1 MPHSQHYKE
10 NFDAVLDIPVV
21 KELLK
26 QNNKLIKRNKKLSKR
41 NKILKNLIY
50 SLPEFR
56 NPCNSCS
63 CNHNKQKS
71 CRDNVVVKTE
81 KKYTETGSQSE
92 DNDIIILDTPAKE
105 EIKYEILEI
114 DNEEEAESEEA
125 EEEEAESEEAE
136 EEEAESE
143 EAESEEAESEEAD
156 EEEAEEEAEEAESEE
171 AEEEEAESEEAEEE
185 EAESEEAEEEEA
197 EEEAESEEAE
207 EEEAESEE
215 AEEEEAEEEEEEVFE
230 TTINGKEYYTVCL
243 MNGFIYEIMPDE
255 DIGDEV
261 GKFVNGKAVFDK

>member
-41 NKILKNLIY
+41 NKILKNVIY
-50 SLPEFR
+50 SVPEFR

-125 EEEEAESEEAE
+125 ESEEAE

-143 EAESEEAESEEAD
+143 EAESEEAES
-156 EEEAEEEAEEAESEE
+156 
-171 AEEEEAESEEAEEE
+171 
-185 EAESEEAEEEEA
+185 
-197 EEEAESEEAE
+197 EEAESEEAE

>member
-125 EEEEAESEEAE
+125 EEEEAE
-136 EEEAESE
+136 
-143 EAESEEAESEEAD
+143 
-156 EEEAEEEAEEAESEE
+156 
-171 AEEEEAESEEAEEE
+171 
-185 EAESEEAEEEEA
+185 
-197 EEEAESEEAE
+197 
-207 EEEAESEE
+207 
-215 AEEEEAEEEEEEVFE
+215 EEEEEVFE